1 MITHCSYT
9 GHRVTETRRLVRRP
23 HLHWPRCVVDAV
35 HGKLRWIMRRAFAVA
50 ITFVALIVGAP
61 FAAAQTCG
69 SHRLAV
75 QILGSGGPFPSS
87 SASTGYIVWLDGRSV
102 VLVDAGGG
110 VFLRFGE
117 SGARIEELEFL
128 AISHLHPDHV
138 SDLPALLWL
147 TGTRSAPLRIAG
159 PSGNQQFPAFA
170 NFLSRLIGNNASA
183 FPILSRRSNGS
194 QGGSVPVQAQTVDVA
209 RQEPTSLVTGGPLQI
224 TALGVPHTAPSL
236 AYRVSVGDA
245 SVVFGSD
252 QNGSNPR
259 FISFASRADVL
270 VMHFAISTSARGTI
284 AENHAPPA
292 VVGDVAARVNPRR
305 LVLSHIT
312 KPLASDTNGAVYSG
326 YDQATLMTSL
336 SAVRMHYQGLVTM
349 AEDLQCIVVRD

>member
-1 MITHCSYT
+1 MESSSGVRDPAHFSSARPAPSRAMITHCSYT

-23 HLHWPRCVVDAV
+23 RLHGPRCLVDAL
-35 HGKLRWIMRRAFAVA
+35 HGKLRWIVQRTLAVA
-50 ITFVALIVGAP
+50 ITFVTLIVGAP

-87 SASTGYIVWLDGRSV
+87 SASTGYIVWLDGRSA

-128 AISHLHPDHV
+128 AISHLHP
-138 SDLPALLWL
+138 A
-147 TGTRSAPLRIAG
+147 
-159 PSGNQQFPAFA
+159 
-170 NFLSRLIGNNASA
+170 
-183 FPILSRRSNGS
+183 ILSRRSNGS
-194 QGGSVPVQAQTVDVA
+194 QGGSAPVQALTVDVA

-252 QNGSNPR
+252 QNGSNPG
-259 FISFASRADVL
+259 FINFASRADVL
-270 VMHFAISTSARGTI
+270 VMHLAISTIARGTI

-292 VVGDVAARVNPRR
+292 VAGDVAARMNPGR
-305 LVLSHIT
+305 LVLSHMT

-336 SAVRMHYQGLVTM
+336 SAVRMHYQRLVTM